1 MIKLLSPGIVIQ
13 PLRNASGSPP
23 QSRKK
28 KVVLLQKKTNMGRI
42 LAIDYGQKRT
52 GLAVS
57 DELKLI
63 ATALKTVPTMEVLPY
78 LKNYVS
84 VNPVDCFVVGEPK
97 QMDNSPS
104 ESARFIEPFVKQLIQ
119 AFPGIRVERMDER
132 FTSLIAGR
140 VILESGLKKMARRD
154 KSLVDNVSATI
165 ILQSFMESERIK
177 KEQRNS

>member
-1 MIKLLSPGIVIQ
+1 
-13 PLRNASGSPP
+13 
-23 QSRKK
+23 
-28 KVVLLQKKTNMGRI
+28 MGRI

-63 ATALKTVPTMEVLPY
+63 ATALKAIPTMEVLPY

-84 VNPVDCFVVGEPK
+84 VNPVECFVVGEPK

-104 ESARFIEPFVKQLIQ
+104 GSARFVEPFIKQLMKI
-119 AFPGIRVERMDER
+119 FPGIRVERMDER
-132 FTSLIAGR
+132 FTSIIAGR
-140 VILESGLKKMARRD
+140 AILESGLKKMARRD
-154 KSLVDNVSATI
+154 KGLVDTVSATL
-165 ILQSFMESERIK
+165 ILQSYMESERIK